1 MKPRTVFKGTLIAGI
16 ITIAVLMGCAT
27 FETNA
32 YRTLGTINAT
42 VSTLMDAF
50 ADEQVA
56 GRTTPDFDD
65 KVWKLYANYQA
76 LRVPARIAIDGYRY
90 GTNTQQRVEAILT
103 QVATNKEAIRQL
115 VLSLVLTDTKKTS
128 LQKLP

>member
-32 YRTLGTINAT
+32 YRSLSIMNTT
-42 VSTLMDAF
+42 VQTLMDAF
-50 ADEQVA
+50 ADESVN
-56 GRTTPDFDD
+56 GRTTPDFDNR
-65 KVWKLYANYQA
+65 VWTLYANYQNM
-76 LRVPARIAIDGYRY
+76 RVPARMAIDGYRA
-90 GTNTQQRVEAILT
+90 GTNTAERVEFILS

-115 VLSLVLTDTKKTS
+115 ILSLVLSPDKKTTIK
-128 LQKLP
+128 KLP